1 MRAALIAGALA
12 GMAVLAGCGQDR
24 AAHEENAAAI
34 TWSEHVCAVVRDGGA
49 KLSQV
54 PGVDASDVTRA
65 REGLVT
71 YLASLS
77 QALTDLG
84 NGITREGP
92 PPVTDG
98 QATVD
103 RAMNTLNSTKA
114 SVDEAR
120 TALASA
126 PVTDQATFEQAVRGA
141 SDAFA
146 KLGNSTEGPTKDL
159 TNNPELAKAFAKAP
173 SCQSLEGAA

>member
-1 MRAALIAGALA
+1 MRAVLVAGALA
-12 GMAVLAGCGQDR
+12 GLAVLAGCGQDK
-24 AAHEENAAAI
+24 AAPEENAAAI
-34 TWSEHVCAVVRDGGA
+34 TWSDHVCAVVRDGGT
-49 KLSQV
+49 KLSQL
-54 PGVDASDVTRA
+54 PGVDASDVAKA

-84 NGITREGP
+84 DGITREGP

-98 QATVD
+98 QATVQ
-103 RAMNTLNSTKA
+103 RAMETLNTTKA

-126 PVTDQATFEQAVRGA
+126 PVSDQATFEQAVRGA

-146 KLGNSTEGPTKDL
+146 KLGNTTEGPTKDL
-159 TNNPELAKAFAKAP
+159 TDNPELAKAFQKAP
-173 SCQSLEGAA
+173 TCQALEGA